1 MDFKKIFKSLS
12 KLEVLLLIVFI
23 IYIVFPIETPTY
35 LTGCIDSPL
44 GMLIIF
50 ITSVYLFFHA
60 NSIVAVI
67 YVLVAYELLRRSSQK
82 KGQVILKEYKP
93 HRTPTKKHSNSS
105 VSNDIANSNLN
116 PNSNSL
122 KNNGTFNSSLVLE
135 NMVPNM
141 NNSNM
146 MNPNLNNIP
155 NITSSAIQNST
166 MKNLNIPNITSVP
179 FQNILNAGD
188 LEITSVKNI
197 PPTITPSIIGNTS
210 YTQSDFKPILE
221 ILKSNASSIFT

>member
-23 IYIVFPIETPTY
+23 IYIVFPIETPSY
-35 LTGCIDSPL
+35 LMACVVSPL

-82 KGQVILKEYKP
+82 KGKVILKEYKP
-93 HRTPTKKHSNSS
+93 RRNPTKNHN
-105 VSNDIANSNLN
+105 NEIAN
-116 PNSNSL
+116 PNSIFNPL
-122 KNNGTFNSSLVLE
+122 KNNGTFDSSLVLE

-146 MNPNLNNIP
+146 MNHDLNNIP
-155 NITSSAIQNST
+155 NITSSAINKSTIMNS
-166 MKNLNIPNITSVP
+166 NIPNITSVP
-179 FQNILNAGD
+179 FQNTLNAGD

-210 YTQSDFKPILE
+210 YTQSDFKPVLE
-221 ILKSNASSIFT
+221 ILKSYSSSIIT

>member
-23 IYIVFPIETPTY
+23 IYIVFPIETPSY
-35 LTGCIDSPL
+35 LMTSVVSPL

-82 KGQVILKEYKP
+82 NGKVILKEYKP
-93 HRTPTKKHSNSS
+93 HRNPTKNHN
-105 VSNDIANSNLN
+105 NGIAN
-116 PNSNSL
+116 PNSIFNPS
-122 KNNGTFNSSLVLE
+122 KNNGTFDSSLVLE

-146 MNPNLNNIP
+146 MNPDLNNIP
-155 NITSSAIQNST
+155 IITSSAIKKSTIMNS
-166 MKNLNIPNITSVP
+166 NIPNITSVP
-179 FQNILNAGD
+179 FQNTLNAGD

-221 ILKSNASSIFT
+221 ILKSYSSSIIT